1 MSQLRYIRATGS
13 RPARR
18 SGAPSGRSRSN
29 CPNLGA
35 ATRPLSSQVHL
46 YPCQRP
52 AKAAKCMRSRRR
64 IQDAIMIFNSKLFS
78 SFALVGA
85 LGLVPVT
92 ASSFAAADTTNYQ
105 ELEKF
110 MSVYERVKANYVER
124 VDDHTLIKGAIDGM
138 LAALDPHSS
147 YAEGD
152 EFQSLKATTDGNYGG
167 IGLSVVSEDGV
178 VKVISP
184 TEDTPAWRAGI
195 KSGDYITHVNGEL
208 LYGMTSDEA
217 VDKMKGQP
225 GTPVKITIV
234 RPGRD
239 KPFDVALVRERIE
252 LRPVKWEVKDGVGY
266 LNINTFAGNVGEQT
280 KAALVAIDKA
290 TGGHPIGYVVDLRS
304 NPGGLLD
311 QAVDVADD
319 FLDSGEI
326 VSQRGRTKDDI
337 ERYYA
342 RPGDMAHGL
351 PVIVLTDAGTASA
364 SEIVAGALQ
373 DHRRALIMGETS
385 FGKGSVQTVVQTGP
399 DAALRLTTARYY
411 TPSGRSV
418 QAGGIQPD
426 VEVPQLSDSD
436 YKDRKVVRE
445 ADLRRHLLAQAKV
458 EDKLLEADDSPDP
471 RFSAKA
477 EDLEKKGI
485 KDFQLYYAINTLK
498 RLGSPAAIASTAA
511 AKRSR

>member
-1 MSQLRYIRATGS
+1 MRQ
-13 RPARR
+13 PAEQP
-18 SGAPSGRSRSN
+18 PSDWDDIKMRFN
-29 CPNLGA
+29 AKLLP
-35 ATRPLSSQVHL
+35 PL
-46 YPCQRP
+46 
-52 AKAAKCMRSRRR
+52 
-64 IQDAIMIFNSKLFS
+64 
-78 SFALVGA
+78 ALVGA
-85 LGLVPVT
+85 LALVPVT

-110 MSVYERVKANYVER
+110 MSVYERVKANYVEK

-147 YAEGD
+147 YVEGAD
-152 EFQSLKATTDGNYGG
+152 FDQLKTTTDGNYGG
-167 IGLSVVSEDGV
+167 LGLTVSMEDGV
-178 VKVISP
+178 VKVIAP
-184 TEDTPAWRAGI
+184 TEDTPAWRAGV
-195 KSGDYITHVNGEL
+195 KSGDYITHINGEFL
-208 LYGMTSDEA
+208 NGITLDQA
-217 VDKMKGQP
+217 VEKMMGAP

-239 KPFDVALVRERIE
+239 KPLDLTIVRERIQ
-252 LRPVKWEVKDGVGY
+252 LRPVKWEIKEGVGY
-266 LNINTFAGNVGEQT
+266 INIDTFSGNVGEEV
-280 KAALVAIDKA
+280 KSALLSIDKA

-319 FLDSGEI
+319 FLESGEV

-426 VEVPQLSDSD
+426 IEVPQLTDPD
-436 YKDRKVVRE
+436 YKNRRYIRE
-445 ADLRRHLLAQAKV
+445 ADLRKHLLAQSKV
-458 EDKLLEADDSPDP
+458 DDKLLETDTTPDP
-471 RFSAKA
+471 RFTAKA
-477 EDLEKKGI
+477 EDLKKQGI
-485 KDFQLYYAINTLK
+485 KDFQLRYALDTLK
-498 RLGSPAAIASTAA
+498 RLAAPAAVAGGGAS
-511 AKRSR
+511 KKSR

>member
-1 MSQLRYIRATGS
+1 MKYTAKFL
-13 RPARR
+13 P
-18 SGAPSGRSRSN
+18 
-29 CPNLGA
+29 
-35 ATRPLSSQVHL
+35 PL
-46 YPCQRP
+46 
-52 AKAAKCMRSRRR
+52 
-64 IQDAIMIFNSKLFS
+64 
-78 SFALVGA
+78 ALVGA
-85 LGLVPVT
+85 LALVPVT

-110 MSVYERVKANYVER
+110 MSVYERVKANYVDQ

-138 LAALDPHSS
+138 LSALDPHSS
-147 YAEGD
+147 YVEASD
-152 EFQSLKATTDGNYGG
+152 FDQLKTTTDGNYGG
-167 IGLSVVSEDGV
+167 LGLTVSIEDGA
-178 VKVISP
+178 VKVIAP

-195 KSGDYITHVNGEL
+195 KSGDFITHINGEL
-208 LYGMTSDEA
+208 VYGLTLDDA
-217 VDKMKGQP
+217 VSKMRGDP
-225 GTPVKITIV
+225 GTPIKLTIV

-239 KPFDVALVRERIE
+239 KPFDVSMNRERIE
-252 LRPVKWEVKDGVGY
+252 LRPVKWEIKDNIGY
-266 LNINTFAGNVGEQT
+266 ININTFSGNVADQT

-290 TGGHPIGYVVDLRS
+290 TGGHPLGYVVDLRS

-311 QAVDVADD
+311 QAVDVSDA

-351 PVIVLTDAGTASA
+351 PVVVLVDAGTASA

-373 DHRRALIMGETS
+373 DHRRAIIMGEKS

-418 QAGGIQPD
+418 QAGGIDPD
-426 VEVPQLSDSD
+426 IPVPQLTDPD
-436 YKDRKVVRE
+436 YKDRRVVRE

-471 RFSAKA
+471 RFSAKP
-477 EDLEKKGI
+477 EELEKKGI
-485 KDFQLYYAINTLK
+485 KDFQLYYALATLK
-498 RLGSPAAIASTAA
+498 RLAAPAYIASAA
-511 AKRSR
+511 PTKKPH